1 MKASEK
7 KSLLRKLETLVG
19 HRYNI
24 NVPNFLNEL
33 IMACLGTNNEVQVIE
48 VKNEDLL
55 RGEDNR
61 FDFIWG
67 NEISGSIWFLKTNNP
82 NKIFITEVGID

>member
-1 MKASEK
+1 MKTNEK

-19 HRYNI
+19 HRYNT

-33 IMACLGTNNEVQVIE
+33 IMICLGTNNEVQVTD
-48 VKNEDLL
+48 VKNENLIC
-55 RGEDNR
+55 GEDNR

-67 NEISGSIWFLKTNNP
+67 NEISGSIWFLKTNKP
-82 NKIFITEVGID
+82 NTIYITEVGID